1 LAYKII
7 EMSLQKELKVQA
19 YYLFRNRSYPP
30 LPFPAAGLKVFYGKY
45 LGSSGFL
52 NL

>member
-1 LAYKII
+1 
-7 EMSLQKELKVQA
+7 MSLQRELSIHGD
-19 YYLFRNRSYPP
+19 YLFRNRSYPP
-30 LPFPAAGLKVFYGKY
+30 LPFPAAGLSIFYSKY